1 MRPLPA
7 LVLAGLLA
15 ATPAIAATPAPPLTL
30 RTVLIDG
37 QSELF
42 SIADSTGAGRWAT
55 LGDNIDGW
63 RLSTYNDA
71 RKILTLVRGDE
82 TLELRLAS
90 AQITDDRSTTRQ
102 ATLAEADAL
111 LQKMRFEEMISET
124 LEAQQA
130 AMAKNMGRMLGTG
143 LDEQERADFVEFQ
156 RKVMKTLFDEMDL
169 PGMRKELAQ
178 VYADTFSQAEL
189 NAMSDFYST
198 PAGRA
203 MIDKQPAL
211 QQRMT
216 ELMMPRMMRAMPKI
230 QEMARTHAEEQTA
243 RKNSAGAA
251 PDAK

>member
-1 MRPLPA
+1 MRLLPA
-7 LVLAGLLA
+7 LLLAGLLA
-15 ATPAIAATPAPPLTL
+15 ASPAIAAPAAQLTL

-63 RLSTYNDA
+63 RLSAYDDT
-71 RKILTLVRGDE
+71 RKTLTLVRGDE
-82 TLELRLAS
+82 KLELSLAS
-90 AQITDDRSTTRQ
+90 AQITDDRASTRP

-111 LQKMRFEEMISET
+111 LQKMRFEEMIGET

-143 LDEQERADFVEFQ
+143 LGEQERADLVEFQ
-156 RKVMKTLFDEMDL
+156 RKVMKALFDEMDL

-178 VYADTFSQAEL
+178 VYADTFSQSEL

-203 MIDKQPAL
+203 MIDKQPVL

-243 RKNSAGAA
+243 RKQSAEAA

>member
-7 LVLAGLLA
+7 LLLA
-15 ATPAIAATPAPPLTL
+15 ALLAASPAFADTPAASLTL

-37 QSELF
+37 QSQLF

-55 LGDNIDGW
+55 LGDNVDGW
-63 RLSTYNDA
+63 RLSAYDDA
-71 RKILTLVRGDE
+71 RKTLTLVRGDE
-82 TLELRLAS
+82 KLELGLAS
-90 AQITDDRSTTRQ
+90 AQITDDRDARQ

-111 LQKMRFEEMISET
+111 LKKMRFEEMIGET

-130 AMAKNMGRMLGTG
+130 AMAKNMGRMLGDS
-143 LDEQERADFVEFQ
+143 LNEQERAEFVEFQ
-156 RKVMKTLFDEMDL
+156 KKVMKVMFDEMDL

-178 VYADTFSQAEL
+178 VYANTFSQSEL

-216 ELMMPRMMRAMPKI
+216 ELMMPRMMRAMPKV
-230 QEMARTHAEEQTA
+230 QEMARAHAEEQ
-243 RKNSAGAA
+243 AA
-251 PDAK
+251 SKKAAEANNTK